1 MNLLQIVFCVLT
13 ATLIVY
19 SSLINLLEPRLPQFL
34 SRVFRYGKFAV
45 PGKSVFAVEV
55 PKAWFK
61 HFYIL
66 AVVEYI
72 CFMGLLSLVYFAG
85 MAVPPQIN
93 SILNTLCGP
102 DRIARCGKHNV
113 YLAACLLTTQV
124 FRRFYDTQKVSV
136 FGEQSKMNLSHY
148 VVGHLHYLGTILAVL
163 CEAPE
168 FAYTS
173 ESHKQLNLITTSISD
188 KISVLIFLCAWKH
201 QHILGNLRKNEDGD
215 VVSNGYKIPQ
225 GDWFK
230 YLSCPPHQTAEI
242 IMYSC
247 VTWILW
253 YNVSWFFIFTWVLV
267 NQVETIL
274 LSHWW
279 YKEKFDDFP
288 KERKALIPFLY

>member
-1 MNLLQIVFCVLT
+1 MN
-13 ATLIVY
+13 
-19 SSLINLLEPRLPQFL
+19 
-34 SRVFRYGKFAV
+34 
-45 PGKSVFAVEV
+45 KSPFS
-55 PKAWFK
+55 
-61 HFYIL
+61 
-66 AVVEYI
+66 
-72 CFMGLLSLVYFAG
+72 G
-85 MAVPPQIN
+85 
-93 SILNTLCGP
+93 
-102 DRIARCGKHNV
+102 GKHNV

-173 ESHKQLNLITTSISD
+173 
-188 KISVLIFLCAWKH
+188 
-201 QHILGNLRKNEDGD
+201 GD

-267 NQVETIL
+267 ETIL

-279 YKEKFDDFP
+279 YKEKIDDFP
-288 KERKALIPFLY
+288 KERKLSYHFCTK